1 MSLDL
6 LKEDL
11 NKRWGLP
18 FKKTGDKHKGKD
30 YSAKYIAEDKYEL
43 TVQGAN
49 LFYPGVIGS
58 LSGGL
63 VPPIYMGIS
72 AGVAINHSAMHNTY
86 TIDAKT
92 MAQVYT
98 NMHLPHMGLFRIT
111 KEDEAKLA
119 ELKKELEQHKKLKK
133 IELFKSLPAN
143 IRQSIVDDM
152 TIEDFANTLESKANG
167 DDFDGLAE
175 IKRLE
180 AMRPLT
186 MTYQYGSS
194 FSTATMHIDYMH
206 VKYGKIL
213 QHLSK
218 EEIIAA
224 HLEKTLED
232 EISE

>member
-1 MSLDL
+1 MSLSL

-18 FKKTGDKHKGKD
+18 FKKTGDKYKGKD
-30 YSAKYIAEDKYEL
+30 YTAKFIAEDKYEV
-43 TVQGAN
+43 TVQGTN
-49 LFYPGVIGS
+49 LFYPGAIGS
-58 LSGGL
+58 LSGINP
-63 VPPIYMGIS
+63 PPIYMGIS
-72 AGVAINHSAMHNTY
+72 AGVAMSHSAVNNTY

-98 NMHLPHMGLFRIT
+98 NMHLPSMGLFRIT
-111 KEDEAKLA
+111 KEDEKKLA
-119 ELKKELEQHKKLKK
+119 ELKKELEQYKKLKK

-143 IRQSIVDDM
+143 IRQSIVDDI

-167 DDFDGLAE
+167 DDFEGLAE

-180 AMRPLT
+180 AMRPVT
-186 MTYQYGSS
+186 MNYTYSAS
-194 FSTATMHIDYMH
+194 FSTANIHIDYIH
-206 VKYGKIL
+206 IKYGKIL

-218 EEIIAA
+218 DEIIAA